1 MLKSP
6 EGVQVDIYQIEII
19 EPGAK
24 RLLDDMA
31 ELDLISIRPLD
42 IATGIDR
49 EDRRAEIMSLAGS
62 WGEMSEDDFGEYLSE
77 AKSGGNDIFGR
88 DVSL

>member
-1 MLKSP
+1 M
-6 EGVQVDIYQIEII
+6 DTYQIEII

-31 ELDLISIRPLD
+31 ELKLITVQEIDVEGRNDKVVSGD
-42 IATGIDR
+42 TGGRD
-49 EDRRAEIMSLAGS
+49 EIMSMAGS
-62 WGEMSEDDFGEYLSE
+62 WKGMSEGDFEEYLSE
-77 AKSGGNDIFGR
+77 AKRSGGEIFDR

>member
-1 MLKSP
+1 MNT
-6 EGVQVDIYQIEII
+6 YQIEII

-31 ELDLISIRPLD
+31 EMNLITVQEIDVEGRSGNGSIE
-42 IATGIDR
+42 TGGRD
-49 EDRRAEIMSLAGS
+49 AIMSLAGS
-62 WGEMSEDDFGEYLSE
+62 WDGMSDGDFQEYLSE
-77 AKSGGNDIFGR
+77 AKRSGGEIFDR

>member
-1 MLKSP
+1 M
-6 EGVQVDIYQIEII
+6 DTYQIKII

-31 ELDLISIRPLD
+31 EMNLITVHEIDVEGRNGNGSLE
-42 IATGIDR
+42 TGAC
-49 EDRRAEIMSLAGS
+49 EAIMSLAGS
-62 WGEMSEDDFGEYLSE
+62 WDGMSEGDFQEYLSE
-77 AKSGGNDIFGR
+77 AKRSGGEIFDR

>member
-1 MLKSP
+1 VLKSL
-6 EGVQVDIYQIEII
+6 EEVQVNIYQIEII

-31 ELDLISIRPLD
+31 ELELISIRPIDSAFD
-42 IATGIDR
+42 INR
-49 EDRRAEIMSLAGS
+49 EDHRAEIMSLAGT
-62 WGEMSEDDFGEYLSE
+62 WGEMSEDDFSEYLSE
-77 AKSGGNDIFGR
+77 AKDSGREIFGR